1 MPKRVLSVG
10 NCSSDHANITK
21 ALKKHFDVELDAVAS
36 AKAATDAVQHRQYDL
51 ILVNRLFD
59 ANGESGIDW
68 IRMLKPSLQ
77 SPIMLISNYPEA
89 HAEAIAA
96 GAVQG
101 FGKKMVGK
109 PELVAV
115 VDPYLK

>member
-1 MPKRVLSVG
+1 MPKRVLSIG
-10 NCSSDHANITK
+10 NCNYDHGNISK
-21 ALKKHFDVELDAVAS
+21 ALKKHFDVELDAADS
-36 AKAATDAVQHRQYDL
+36 SEAATDAIRENHYDL

-59 ANGESGIDW
+59 ANGESGIEL
-68 IRMLKPSLQ
+68 IRKLKPAVQ
-77 SPIMLISNYPEA
+77 SPFMLISNFPES

-109 PELVAV
+109 PEMLQV
-115 VDPYLK
+115 VESFLK